1 MLANQTECVD
11 CSRGVLVVEE
21 VGQTLSEYSDSTAS
35 SSLLWSGDE
44 TSGSSSNEQT
54 RRSFQEEF
62 SSLIIKS
69 DNFKSFITSA
79 PETHFGEQINIP
91 VTSLKSN
98 SNRFSNKF
106 VLIIYVCRFVIGL
119 FLSLSL
125 SLCLSLTN

>member
-1 MLANQTECVD
+1 MD
-11 CSRGVLVVEE
+11 CSRGELVVEE

-69 DNFKSFITSA
+69 DNFKSFITAA
-79 PETHFGEQINIP
+79 PETHFGEQAIIP
-91 VTSLKSN
+91 VIKSN
-98 SNRFSNKF
+98 YNRFSNKF
-106 VLIIYVCRFVIGL
+106 VF
-119 FLSLSL
+119 
-125 SLCLSLTN
+125 